1 MKKSN
6 ALRLL
11 SVILTIVMV
20 LSAMP
25 FAIFAA
31 DGCEHPSVTDDNKC
45 TVCDAEMKAKVTK
58 SDATDI
64 YFESVETALAALQG
78 TGYYGATLT
87 LFGDYS
93 SDIEVSSGNFRLN
106 AGEHTVSGN
115 IYIKG
120 SAVFSITGGT
130 FSGNIEAFGGSS
142 VYLSGG
148 TYTGTLKS
156 HVKYDGFNLDN
167 ISVSGKVIA
176 DEKGCGFRINRGVY
190 TGEIILSGGADVIT
204 SYSGNPEIST
214 DCVVTVSDENNDGT
228 YFSVETGTFYGAVNV
243 LGGTFKVDGY
253 ARIANLNVAE
263 EANVSLSGGTYF
275 QINCTGE
282 KTLFDLLEK
291 RYVFISAFDADTV
304 VPCKDVSS
312 LSSSVKVVECPD
324 HSFDENNACPVC
336 YALAEALVIASDGT
350 TTTHDYFG
358 DAMSY
363 AQTLSGVSTVK
374 LFDDVYTDTP
384 VTIMSGDGIVLDMD
398 GKTFYDTSA
407 GYDSC
412 GIITAKNLTVT
423 GNGTMNGYLGVM
435 AVSEDMIGE
444 LTIENGTFNSFVAAM
459 GASKVNINGGTFNEY
474 VYAQARDESVPELK
488 FNGGNFKMIFIN
500 DADYNW
506 YSALG
511 ENKGYETDSSE
522 MFKSF
527 SFQYTDV
534 FGFDGTE
541 NGTMLSVVD
550 HTKHNYNDNNICI
563 GCGAE
568 KPEEPSTEPTE
579 PSEPTKP
586 SEPTEPSEP
595 ENPTEPTT
603 EPSDSSNASKR
614 SFLEILRDFFTSLFK
629 LIRQIVEFFTK

>member
-25 FAIFAA
+25 LAIFAA
-31 DGCEHPSVTDDNKC
+31 DSCEHPSVTDDNKC
-45 TVCDAEMKAKVTK
+45 TVCDTEMKARVTK
-58 SDATDI
+58 SNATDI
-64 YFESVETALAALQG
+64 YFESVESALAALQG

-93 SDIEVSSGNFRLN
+93 SDIEVSAGNFKLN
-106 AGEHTVSGN
+106 AGDYTVSGN
-115 IYIKG
+115 IYIKEG
-120 SAVFSITGGT
+120 TIFSITGGT
-130 FSGNIEAFGGSS
+130 FSGSIEAFGGSS

-156 HVKYDGFNLDN
+156 HVKYDGFNLGD
-167 ISVSGKVIA
+167 ISVPGKVIA
-176 DEKGCGFRINRGVY
+176 EEKGFGFTINRGVY
-190 TGEIILSGGADVIT
+190 TGEIIISGGADVT
-204 SYSGNPEIST
+204 TGYSGNLEISNN
-214 DCVVTVSDENNDGT
+214 CVVTVSDENNDGT
-228 YFSVETGTFYGAVNV
+228 YFSVENGTFYGAVNV
-243 LGGTFKVDGY
+243 LGGTFEVDGY

-275 QINCTGE
+275 KINCTGE
-282 KTLFDLLEK
+282 KKLFDLLKK
-291 RYVFISAFDADTV
+291 RYVFVSAFSPNPV

-336 YALAEALVIASDGT
+336 YALAEALIIASDGT

-358 DAMSY
+358 DAMNY
-363 AQTLSGVSTVK
+363 AQTLSGVATVK
-374 LFDDVYTDTP
+374 LFDDVYTNAP
-384 VTIMSGDGIVLDMD
+384 VTVMSGDGIVLDMN
-398 GKTFYDTSA
+398 GKTFYDTST

-412 GIITAKNLTVT
+412 GIITFKSLTVT
-423 GNGTMNGYLGVM
+423 GNGTMNGYLGAM
-435 AVSEDMIGE
+435 AMSEDTVGE
-444 LTIENGTFNSFVAAM
+444 LTIENGTFNSFVAAV
-459 GASKVNINGGTFNEY
+459 GASKLNINGGTFNSY
-474 VYAQARDESVPELK
+474 IYAQTQDESAPKLK
-488 FNGGNFKMIFIN
+488 FNGGSFKMIFSS

-522 MFKSF
+522 MFKTF

-534 FGFDGTE
+534 FGFDGTA
-541 NGTMLSVVD
+541 NGTILSVVD

-579 PSEPTKP
+579 PTEPSEPSEPSEPTN
-586 SEPTEPSEP
+586 PTEPSEP
-595 ENPTEPTT
+595 TD
-603 EPSDSSNASKR
+603 PSDSSNADKR
-614 SFLEILRDFFTSLFK
+614 SLFEILRDFFMNLFK
-629 LIRQIVEFFTK
+629 LIKQIITFFTK

>member
-20 LSAMP
+20 LSSMP

-31 DGCEHPSVTDDNKC
+31 DSCEHPSVTDDNKC

-58 SDATDI
+58 SNATDV
-64 YFESVETALAALQG
+64 YFESVESALAALQG
-78 TGYYGATLT
+78 TGYSGATLT
-87 LFGDYS
+87 LFDDYS
-93 SDIEVSSGNFRLN
+93 SDIKVSAGNFRFN
-106 AGEHTVSGN
+106 AGDHTVSSN
-115 IYIKG
+115 IYIKE
-120 SAVFSITGGT
+120 SAIFSITGGT

-156 HVKYDGFNLDN
+156 HVKYDGFNLGN
-167 ISVSGKVIA
+167 ISVPGKVIA
-176 DEKGCGFRINRGVY
+176 DEKGCGFTINRGIY
-190 TGEIILSGGADVIT
+190 SGEIVISGGADVIT
-204 SYSGNPEIST
+204 SYGGNPEIST
-214 DCVVTVSDENNDGT
+214 NCVVTVSDENNGGT
-228 YFSVETGTFYGAVNV
+228 YFSVDSGTFYGAVNV

-291 RYVFISAFDADTV
+291 RYVFISAFNADTV
-304 VPCKDVSS
+304 VPCKDISS
-312 LSSSVKVVECPD
+312 LSSSVKVVECPN

-336 YALAEALVIASDGT
+336 YALAEALVISSDGT
-350 TTTHDYFG
+350 TTTHDYFR
-358 DAMSY
+358 DAMDY
-363 AQTLSGVSTVK
+363 AQTLSGVTTVK
-374 LFDDVYTDTP
+374 LFDDVYTDAPIT
-384 VTIMSGDGIVLDMD
+384 VMSGDGIVLDMD
-398 GKTFYDTSA
+398 GKTFYDTST

-412 GIITAKNLTVT
+412 GIVTVKSLAVI

-435 AVSEDMIGE
+435 AMGEDMVGE
-444 LTIENGTFNSFVAAM
+444 LTIENGTFNSSIAAV
-459 GASKVNINGGTFNEY
+459 GASKLNINGGTFNSY
-474 VYAQARDESVPELK
+474 VYSQAQEGNAPELK
-488 FNGGNFKMIFIN
+488 FNGGSFKMILSSG
-500 DADYNW
+500 ADYNW

-527 SFQYTDV
+527 SFKDTDV
-534 FGFDGTE
+534 FGFDGTA
-541 NGTMLSVVD
+541 NGTMISVVD
-550 HTKHNYNDNNICI
+550 HTKHNYSDNNICI

-579 PSEPTKP
+579 PSEP
-586 SEPTEPSEP
+586 SEPT
-595 ENPTEPTT
+595 NPTEPTN
-603 EPSDSSNASKR
+603 PDDSSASDKQ
-614 SFLEILRDFFTSLFK
+614 SIFEILRDFFMNLFK
-629 LIRQIVEFFTK
+629 LIRQIIAFFTK